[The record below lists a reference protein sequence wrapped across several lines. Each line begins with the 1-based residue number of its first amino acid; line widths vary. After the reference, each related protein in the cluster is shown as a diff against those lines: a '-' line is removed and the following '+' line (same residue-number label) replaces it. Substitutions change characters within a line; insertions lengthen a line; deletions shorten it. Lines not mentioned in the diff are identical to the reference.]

1 MSMRPLAFA
10 ILVLLGLS
18 GVLRAQD
25 DPKMDAILNP
35 DYSAASQFQ
44 GKTFY
49 SGGGNSADATKSANV
64 KSFYF
69 IQKFSAKSYDTKEFD
84 TKNYWGG
91 EFQFATK
98 AATTK
103 TDSAVGKVYDTK
115 SATVKEAS
123 ESGKEYASVKSY
135 ATRQADEKGKTSQAH
150 LDELYKGKSE
160 LNIDQVR
167 DLLNR
172 NKW

>member
-1 MSMRPLAFA
+1 MRPLAFA
-10 ILVLLGLS
+10 ILLLLGLG

-49 SGGGNSADATKSANV
+49 SGGTNSSDSTKSANV

-69 IQKFSAKSYDTKEFD
+69 VQKFSAKSFD
-84 TKNYWGG
+84 TRAFDTRDFWQG
-91 EFQFATK
+91 EFQFTTK
-98 AATTK
+98 AAAVK
-103 TDSAVGKVYDTK
+103 TDSAVGKVYETK
-115 SATVKEAS
+115 AAPVKDAT
-123 ESGKEYASVKSY
+123 ESGKGYGVKGY
-135 ATRQADEKGKTSQAH
+135 ATREADEKGKTSQAH
-150 LDELYKGKSE
+150 LDEMYKGKTE
-160 LNIDQVR
+160 LNINQVR
-167 DLLNR
+167 DLLNK

>member
-1 MSMRPLAFA
+1 MRPLAFA
-10 ILVLLGLS
+10 ILLLLGLS

-44 GKTFY
+44 SKTFY
-49 SGGGNSADATKSANV
+49 SGGGTSADATKSANV

-69 IQKFSAKSYDTKEFD
+69 VQKFSAKTFDTKEFD
-84 TKNYWGG
+84 TKNYWQGD
-91 EFQFATK
+91 FQFTTK
-98 AATTK
+98 AVAVK
-103 TDSAVGKVYDTK
+103 TDSAVGKVFDTK
-115 SATVKEAS
+115 AAPVKEAS
-123 ESGKEYASVKSY
+123 ESGKEYGVKVY
-135 ATRQADEKGKTSQAH
+135 ATREADEKGKTSQAH